1 MKIVGGW
8 PRGAL
13 PQKTP
18 QNQENPK
25 ESLRKT
31 NKNHRILIKTREG
44 GEQER
49 RRRGEE
55 ERRRRGEEEKKGEG
69 EEEKGERRKFKRG
82 GGANTHTL
90 RCPLE
95 AGIFL
100 YRAPR
105 KTTNEKH
112 KKNAMPQDRREQARK
127 RRRGGAGQ
135 RTSPPPPFS
144 TKHTTGRA
152 GEEEKKREGEEEKG
166 ERENSKEGG
175 RKTPTPLDVP
185 IEEGFFN
192 TAPPEKATNQ
202 KIKEK

>member
-31 NKNHRILIKTREG
+31 NKNHIILIKTREG

-105 KTTNEKH
+105 KTTNEKN
-112 KKNAMPQDRREQARK
+112 KKTQCHRTEESKRGKGEEEEKGRGPPHPPPLAQNTPPGGPEKRRRREKEK
-127 RRRGGAGQ
+127 RRRGEE
-135 RTSPPPPFS
+135 
-144 TKHTTGRA
+144 GRA
-152 GEEEKKREGEEEKG
+152 PREKG
-166 ERENSKEGG
+166 FILNLKEGPPAG
-175 RKTPTPLDVP
+175 RPAGPPQKQP
-185 IEEGFFN
+185 FF
-192 TAPPEKATNQ
+192 
-202 KIKEK
+202 

>member
-55 ERRRRGEEEKKGEG
+55 ERRRRGEEEKKGKG

-105 KTTNEKH
+105 KTTNEKN
-112 KKNAMPQDRREQARK
+112 KKKRNATGQKRASEEKEK
-127 RRRGGAGQ
+127 RRR
-135 RTSPPPPFS
+135 
-144 TKHTTGRA
+144 RA
-152 GEEEKKREGEEEKG
+152 EDL
-166 ERENSKEGG
+166 
-175 RKTPTPLDVP
+175 PTPPL
-185 IEEGFFN
+185 
-192 TAPPEKATNQ
+192 
-202 KIKEK
+202 

>member
-55 ERRRRGEEEKKGEG
+55 ERRRRGEEEKKGKG

-105 KTTNEKH
+105 KTINEKN
-112 KKNAMPQDRREQARK
+112 KKKTQCHRTEESKRGKGEEEEKGRGPPHPPPLAQNTPPGGPEKRRRREKEK
-127 RRRGGAGQ
+127 RRRGEE
-135 RTSPPPPFS
+135 
-144 TKHTTGRA
+144 GRA
-152 GEEEKKREGEEEKG
+152 PREKG
-166 ERENSKEGG
+166 FILNLKEGHTAG
-175 RKTPTPLDVP
+175 RPAGPPQKQP
-185 IEEGFFN
+185 FF
-192 TAPPEKATNQ
+192 
-202 KIKEK
+202 

>member
-69 EEEKGERRKFKRG
+69 EEEKG
-82 GGANTHTL
+82 
-90 RCPLE
+90 
-95 AGIFL
+95 
-100 YRAPR
+100 
-105 KTTNEKH
+105 
-112 KKNAMPQDRREQARK
+112 
-127 RRRGGAGQ
+127 RRRGEGEGGEEQ
-135 RTSPPPPFS
+135 RTSPPPPLAPLVHS
-144 TKHTTGRA
+144 GT
-152 GEEEKKREGEEEKG
+152 REV
-166 ERENSKEGG
+166 SQS
-175 RKTPTPLDVP
+175 
-185 IEEGFFN
+185 
-192 TAPPEKATNQ
+192 AH
-202 KIKEK
+202 

>member
-55 ERRRRGEEEKKGEG
+55 ERRRRGEEEKKGER

-105 KTTNEKH
+105 KRPTKNIKKRNATGQKRASEEK
-112 KKNAMPQDRREQARK
+112 EK
-127 RRRGGAGQ
+127 RRR
-135 RTSPPPPFS
+135 
-144 TKHTTGRA
+144 RA
-152 GEEEKKREGEEEKG
+152 EDL
-166 ERENSKEGG
+166 
-175 RKTPTPLDVP
+175 PTPPL
-185 IEEGFFN
+185 
-192 TAPPEKATNQ
+192 
-202 KIKEK
+202 

>member
-31 NKNHRILIKTREG
+31 NKNHIILIKTREG

-69 EEEKGERRKFKRG
+69 EEEKGERK
-82 GGANTHTL
+82 
-90 RCPLE
+90 
-95 AGIFL
+95 
-100 YRAPR
+100 
-105 KTTNEKH
+105 
-112 KKNAMPQDRREQARK
+112 
-127 RRRGGAGQ
+127 
-135 RTSPPPPFS
+135 
-144 TKHTTGRA
+144 
-152 GEEEKKREGEEEKG
+152 
-166 ERENSKEGG
+166 NSKEGG
-175 RKTPTPLDVP
+175 AQTPTPLDVP
-185 IEEGFFN
+185 LKQEYFF
-192 TAPPEKATNQ
+192 TAPPEKRPTK
-202 KIKEK
+202 KIKKTQCHRTEESKRGKGEEEEKGRGPPHPPPLAQNTPPGGPEKRRRREKEKRRRGEEGRAPREKGFILNLKEGHTAGRPAGPPQKQPFF

>member
-55 ERRRRGEEEKKGEG
+55 ERRRRGEEEKKGKG

-105 KTTNEKH
+105 KTTNEKN

-127 RRRGGAGQ
+127 RRRGGEGQ

-152 GEEEKKREGEEEKG
+152 GEEEKKREGEEEKRRRREGSPG
-166 ERENSKEGG
+166 ERVYSEFKRGAHG
-175 RKTPTPLDVP
+175 RAARRPPQKAP
-185 IEEGFFN
+185 FF
-192 TAPPEKATNQ
+192 
-202 KIKEK
+202 

>member
-55 ERRRRGEEEKKGEG
+55 ERRRRGEEGEEEKRRRREKEKRRRGG
-69 EEEKGERRKFKRG
+69 EEEKG
-82 GGANTHTL
+82 
-90 RCPLE
+90 
-95 AGIFL
+95 
-100 YRAPR
+100 
-105 KTTNEKH
+105 
-112 KKNAMPQDRREQARK
+112 
-127 RRRGGAGQ
+127 RRRA
-135 RTSPPPPFS
+135 
-144 TKHTTGRA
+144 
-152 GEEEKKREGEEEKG
+152 EDL
-166 ERENSKEGG
+166 
-175 RKTPTPLDVP
+175 PTPPL
-185 IEEGFFN
+185 
-192 TAPPEKATNQ
+192 
-202 KIKEK
+202 

>member
-105 KTTNEKH
+105 KTTNEKN
-112 KKNAMPQDRREQARK
+112 KKNAMPQDL
-127 RRRGGAGQ
+127 
-135 RTSPPPPFS
+135 SLI
-144 TKHTTGRA
+144 H
-152 GEEEKKREGEEEKG
+152 
-166 ERENSKEGG
+166 
-175 RKTPTPLDVP
+175 
-185 IEEGFFN
+185 I
-192 TAPPEKATNQ
+192 
-202 KIKEK
+202 

>member
-105 KTTNEKH
+105 KTTNEKN

-127 RRRGGAGQ
+127 RRRGGEGQ

-152 GEEEKKREGEEEKG
+152 GEEEKKREGEEEKRRRREGSPG
-166 ERENSKEGG
+166 ERVYSEVKRGAHG
-175 RKTPTPLDVP
+175 RAARRPPQKAP
-185 IEEGFFN
+185 FF
-192 TAPPEKATNQ
+192 
-202 KIKEK
+202 